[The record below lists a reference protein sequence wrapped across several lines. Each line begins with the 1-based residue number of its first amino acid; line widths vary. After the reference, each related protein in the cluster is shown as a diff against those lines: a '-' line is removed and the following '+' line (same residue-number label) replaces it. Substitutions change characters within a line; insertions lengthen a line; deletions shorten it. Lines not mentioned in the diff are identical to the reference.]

1 MVNSVGRH
9 LEEAAYLAGLIDG
22 DGSIYIRLK
31 DRKGCKTKQIMIV
44 ITMTQKSEKIEF
56 IKDLQ
61 KLWQVGRIRIRKD
74 GIGEWYIQKRS
85 EVKKVLEAISPF
97 LRLKK
102 QQALICLRLVNTLS
116 PRRKIRLE
124 KIEKLAKEVAKMN
137 LSKKNKL
144 LQMSP

>member
-31 DRKGCKTKQIMIV
+31 YRKGCKTKQVLIV
-44 ITMTQKSEKIEF
+44 VAVIQKSDKIEF
-56 IKDLQ
+56 LQ
-61 KLWQVGRIRIRKD
+61 NLQTLWQIGRVRIRKD
-74 GIGEWYIQKRS
+74 GMSEWYIQKRS
-85 EVKKVLEAISPF
+85 EVKQLLQMVYPF
-97 LRLKK
+97 LKLKK
-102 QQALICLRLVNTLS
+102 QQALICLKLVESLLHNDE
-116 PRRKIRLE
+116 IDFE
-124 KIEKLAKEVAKMN
+124 EIEKSAKKVAKMN

>member
-31 DRKGCKTKQIMIV
+31 DRKGCKTKQVLIV
-44 ITMTQKSEKIEF
+44 VAVIQKSDKIEF
-56 IKDLQ
+56 LKNLQ
-61 KLWQVGRIRIRKD
+61 ALWQIGRIRVRKD

-85 EVKKVLEAISPF
+85 EVKQLLQIVYPF
-97 LRLKK
+97 LKLKK
-102 QQALICLRLVNTLS
+102 RQALICLKLVESLLHNNE
-116 PRRKIRLE
+116 IDFE
-124 KIEKLAKEVAKMN
+124 EIERSAKKVAKMN
-137 LSKKNKL
+137 LSKKSKL

>member
-31 DRKGCKTKQIMIV
+31 DRKGCKTKQVLIV
-44 ITMTQKSEKIEF
+44 VAVIQRSDKIEF
-56 IKDLQ
+56 LKNLQ
-61 KLWQVGRIRIRKD
+61 ALWQIGRIRVRKD

-85 EVKKVLEAISPF
+85 EVKQLLQIVYPF
-97 LRLKK
+97 LKLKK
-102 QQALICLRLVNTLS
+102 RQALICLKLVERLLHNDQLDFGE
-116 PRRKIRLE
+116 LE
-124 KIEKLAKEVAKMN
+124 KSAREVVRMN

>member
-31 DRKGCKTKQIMIV
+31 DRKGCKTKQVLIV
-44 ITMTQKSEKIEF
+44 VAVIQKSDKIEF
-56 IKDLQ
+56 LKNLQ
-61 KLWQVGRIRIRKD
+61 ALWQIGRIRVRKD

-85 EVKKVLEAISPF
+85 EVKQLLQIVYPF
-97 LRLKK
+97 LKLKK
-102 QQALICLRLVNTLS
+102 RQALICLKLVESLLHNDELDFGE
-116 PRRKIRLE
+116 LE
-124 KIEKLAKEVAKMN
+124 KSAREVVKMN
-137 LSKKNKL
+137 LSKKSKL